1 MAETPNMEDI
11 RNGWPPKYRKYDF
24 EVGDGT
30 AIISKSGF
38 TPLQDTFPTIPRDQE
53 QDHAQAQLR
62 VDIEKFQRDSL
73 YGFTSRELA
82 DLDVITNRR
91 LKPSTLPTILHPL
104 FRRERWETKPPDPSV
119 RSLYHLP
126 KGLPGYCMSIT
137 NQIVLEER
145 C

>member
-1 MAETPNMEDI
+1 MAETPNIEDL
-11 RNGWPPKYRKYDF
+11 RNGWPPKYRKFDF
-24 EVGDGT
+24 EIGNGT

-38 TPLQDTFPTIPRDQE
+38 TPLQNEFPTIPGA

-62 VDIEKFQRDSL
+62 ADLEKFQRDSL

-91 LKPSTLPTILHPL
+91 LKPSTLPIMLHPL
-104 FRRERWETKPPDPSV
+104 FRRERWETEPPDPSV

-137 NQIVLEER
+137 NQIVL
-145 C
+145 

>member
-53 QDHAQAQLR
+53 QYHAQAQLR
-62 VDIEKFQRDSL
+62 ADIEKFQRDSL

-91 LKPSTLPTILHPL
+91 LKPSTLPTMLHPL
-104 FRRERWETKPPDPSV
+104 FRRERWETEPPDPSV
-119 RSLYHLP
+119 RSLYRLP

-137 NQIVLEER
+137 NKSCFEER

>member
-24 EVGDGT
+24 EVGET
-30 AIISKSGF
+30 ATISKSGF
-38 TPLQDTFPTIPRDQE
+38 TPLQDTFPTIPGE
-53 QDHAQAQLR
+53 QNQAQVQLR
-62 VDIEKFQRDSL
+62 ANIEKFQRDCL

-91 LKPSTLPTILHPL
+91 LKPSTLPTLLHPL
-104 FRRERWETKPPDPSV
+104 FRRERWETEPPDPSV

-126 KGLPGYCMSIT
+126 KGLPGYCMSSQTKI
-137 NQIVLEER
+137 IVV
-145 C
+145 